1 MNRRASIL
9 LMPAIL
15 SLGFVCSAHAATVEG
30 TLTFPSGFV
39 PAMTVYAREVDGT
52 RLHSVATRES
62 QTAFKL
68 ELPPGRYTFFA
79 EPSQAGAPQLYGAY
93 TQSVLCKARAAQ
105 DRCEDHSLVVIGVGV
120 ADAPA
125 GAPVGAAASP
135 VISDWAVPDEL
146 ADELDHLLGNRTNPS
161 VQELGAP
168 RFSEYP
174 SAHPD
179 LPAPAALDYSA
190 TTLSASMQ
198 AHVRAAMPA
207 APDFAGSLA
216 VARLS
221 CGNACVD
228 VLLIDWRNGK
238 VLAPPQLAQ
247 ITQDLPCRGDET
259 ILFRRDSRLLSV
271 TRKRNAGIAT
281 QYFVWK
287 PDASALI
294 QTAEYQR
301 SIERYCSLQSP

>member
-9 LMPAIL
+9 LLPAIL
-15 SLGFVCSAHAATVEG
+15 LLGLVGRAHAATVEG

-52 RLHSVATRES
+52 RLHSVATHES
-62 QTAFKL
+62 QTTFKL

-79 EPSQAGAPQLYGAY
+79 EPSQAGAPQVYGAF
-93 TQSVLCKARAAQ
+93 TQSVLCKAHDAQ
-105 DRCEDHSLVVIGVGV
+105 GVCEDHTLVVVGVGNA
-120 ADAPA
+120 ADA
-125 GAPVGAAASP
+125 AAAGP
-135 VISDWAVPDEL
+135 VIGDWAVPDIL

-174 SAHPD
+174 SAHAE
-179 LPAPAALDYSA
+179 LPAPAALDFSPSNLPA
-190 TTLSASMQ
+190 EKQ
-198 AHVRAAMPA
+198 AHVREAMPA
-207 APDFAGSLA
+207 APDFAGTLA
-216 VARLS
+216 ITRLP
-221 CGNACVD
+221 CGNACAD
-228 VLLIDWRNGK
+228 VLLIDWRNGR

-271 TRKRNAGIAT
+271 TRRRNGGIAT

-287 PDASALI
+287 ADASALV

>member
-1 MNRRASIL
+1 MNGRASNL
-9 LMPAIL
+9 LMPGIL
-15 SLGFVCSAHAATVEG
+15 LLAFASGVQAATVEG

-39 PAMTVYAREVDGT
+39 PAMTVYARDVDGT

-62 QTAFKL
+62 QTTFKL
-68 ELPPGRYTFFA
+68 ELPTGRYTFFA
-79 EPSQAGAPQLYGAY
+79 EPSQVGAPQLYGAY
-93 TQSVLCKARAAQ
+93 TQTVLCKARAAPEP
-105 DRCEDHSLVVIGVGV
+105 CEDHALVVVGVGA

-125 GAPVGAAASP
+125 GAAAGP
-135 VISDWAVPDEL
+135 VIGDWAVPDEL

-174 SAHPD
+174 SAHPEAS
-179 LPAPAALDYSA
+179 APAALDFSVSKLPA
-190 TTLSASMQ
+190 EKQSQ
-198 AHVRAAMPA
+198 VRELVPA
-207 APDFAGSLA
+207 APDFAGTLA
-216 VARLS
+216 VIRLP
-221 CGNACVD
+221 CGNACVE
-228 VLLIDWRNGK
+228 VLLIDWHNGK

-247 ITQDLPCRGDET
+247 IAQDLPCRGDET

-271 TRKRNAGIAT
+271 TRKRIGGIAT

-287 PDASALI
+287 ADASALI